1 VILLDE
7 IEKAH
12 VDVFNILL
20 QVLDDGR
27 LTDSHGRTVNFRNTV
42 IIMTS
47 NIGSEYLLE
56 GVTPDGEVTSEARTM
71 VVGSL
76 RSHFRPEFLN
86 RIDEVVLFKPL
97 TLAEIKRIVDLQLS
111 DLRARLGEQRI
122 TLEVTSEAE
131 QFMAEQGFDP
141 AYGARPLRRFIS
153 REVETR
159 VARALLRGD
168 LPEDSTVV
176 VDVAEGK
183 LTVVPRQPD
192 TQQKA
197 VA

>member
-1 VILLDE
+1 
-7 IEKAH
+7 
-12 VDVFNILL
+12 
-20 QVLDDGR
+20 
-27 LTDSHGRTVNFRNTV
+27 
-42 IIMTS
+42 MTS

-56 GVTPDGEVTSEARTM
+56 GVTPDGEVTSEARTL
-71 VVGSL
+71 VLGSL
-76 RSHFRPEFLN
+76 RTHFRPEFLN
-86 RIDEVVLFKPL
+86 RIDEIVLFKPL
-97 TLAEIKRIVDLQLS
+97 TLTEIKRIVELQLS
-111 DLRARLGEQRI
+111 DLRERLAEQRI
-122 TLEVTSEAE
+122 TLEVTEEAE